1 MLSEWVQEL
10 LEIYLIIIPY
20 SAIRLNIF
28 NVMNKTI
35 IIAEAGVNHNGSI
48 ERAKEMITVATEC
61 GVDYIKFQTSSSPE
75 AVISKFA
82 IMAEYQKENTKSDD
96 NQLDMVRKISL
107 PMQDFTSLKDYC
119 EEVGIRFMSTP
130 FDLESI
136 DFLSGLGMDY
146 MKVPSGEI
154 TNLPYLRKIASK
166 GIPVIMSTGMC
177 RLGEI
182 EDALDILYNGGMST
196 EDITLLHCNTEY
208 PTPMVDVNLR
218 AMETLRSAFGTK
230 VGYSD
235 HTKGIEVPI
244 AAVVMGA
251 TVIEKHFTL
260 NKTLPGP
267 DHVAS
272 LDPTEL
278 KAMVDAIR
286 NIELAVGKHGKR
298 VSSSEHKNIAIARK
312 SIVAAKDIKSGE
324 IFTEENLTVKRPG
337 NGISPMR
344 WDSVVGLRSPRD
356 FMEDELI
363 EL

>member
-1 MLSEWVQEL
+1 MSH
-10 LEIYLIIIPY
+10 
-20 SAIRLNIF
+20 
-28 NVMNKTI
+28 TI
-35 IIAEAGVNHNGSI
+35 TIAEAGVNHNGSY
-48 ERAKEMITVATEC
+48 ERAKRMIDTAHQC
-61 GVDYIKFQTSSSPE
+61 GVDYIKFQTFKANKIANRF
-75 AVISKFA
+75 AVQA
-82 IMAEYQKENTKSDD
+82 DYQKKNLKEESSQVEMLKKLELSD
-96 NQLDMVRKISL
+96 N
-107 PMQDFTSLKDYC
+107 DFYSLKDYC
-119 EEVGIRFMSTP
+119 DEIGIKFMSTP

-136 DFLSGLGMDY
+136 DFLSELSMDY

-182 EDALDILYNGGMST
+182 EDALDVLYKGGMST
-196 EDITLLHCNTEY
+196 NDITLLHCNTEY

-235 HTKGIEVPI
+235 HTQGIEVPI
-244 AAVVMGA
+244 AAVAMGA

-260 NKTLPGP
+260 DKTLPGP

-272 LDPTEL
+272 LDPVEL

-286 NIELAVGKHGKR
+286 NIEFAIGMSEKR
-298 VSSSEHKNIAIARK
+298 VSSSECKNIAIARK

-324 IFTEENLTVKRPG
+324 IFTEYNLTVKRPG
-337 NGISPMR
+337 NGISPMQ
-344 WDSVVGLRSPRD
+344 WDSIIGKMAIRD
-356 FMEDELI
+356 FAADELI